1 MTGIPAQRDDGG
13 MKIQYLGH
21 ATFLVTTA
29 KAKILIDPFLT
40 GNPMAATT
48 AEKVAADLI
57 LVSHGHGDHYGDAVA
72 IAKRTGATIVAPYEL
87 ALHAEAQGA
96 KVHPMGCG
104 GGKDFA
110 FGRVQLT
117 IAHHSSSVEEG
128 GKAVS
133 IAAPVGFL
141 IQADGKTIYFAGD
154 TALTMDME
162 LLGRRNRI
170 DLALVPIG
178 DNFTM
183 GPSDAAEAV
192 RMLKAKKAVP
202 MHYNTFELIEV
213 DPGIFKKEAEK
224 HGARVD
230 VLKPGESLEL

>member
-1 MTGIPAQRDDGG
+1 

-21 ATFLVTTA
+21 ASFLVTTA

-57 LVSHGHGDHYGDAVA
+57 LVSNGHGDHYGDAVA

-87 ALHAEAQGA
+87 ALHAGAQGA

-117 IAHHSSSVEEG
+117 IAHHSSSVEEA

-162 LLGRRNRI
+162 LLGRRNSI
-170 DLALVPIG
+170 DLALLPIG

-183 GPSDAAEAV
+183 GPADAAEAV
-192 RMLKAKKAVP
+192 RMLKAKRAVP
-202 MHYNTFELIEV
+202 MHYNTFEMIEV
-213 DPGIFKKEAEK
+213 DPGIFQKEAEK
-224 HGARVD
+224 SGCKVD
-230 VLKPGESLEL
+230 VLKPGESIEI

>member
-1 MTGIPAQRDDGG
+1 

-21 ATFLVTTA
+21 ASFLVTTA

-87 ALHAEAQGA
+87 ALHAGAQGA

-117 IAHHSSSVEEG
+117 IAHHSSSVEEA

-162 LLGRRNRI
+162 LLGRRNSI
-170 DLALVPIG
+170 DLAL
-178 DNFTM
+178 
-183 GPSDAAEAV
+183 
-192 RMLKAKKAVP
+192 LKAKRAVP
-202 MHYNTFELIEV
+202 MHYNTFEMIEV
-213 DPGIFKKEAEK
+213 DPGIFQKEAEK
-224 HGARVD
+224 SGCKVD
-230 VLKPGESLEL
+230 VLKPGESIEI

>member
-1 MTGIPAQRDDGG
+1 MSREISV
-13 MKIQYLGH
+13 QYLGH
-21 ATFLVTTA
+21 ACFLLITA

-40 GNPMAATT
+40 GNPKAATT
-48 AEKVAADLI
+48 ADKVPADFI
-57 LVSHGHGDHYGDAVA
+57 LVSHGHGDHYGDAVV
-72 IAKRTGATIVAPYEL
+72 IAKRTGATIIAPYEL
-87 ALHAEAQGA
+87 ALHAGAQGA

-104 GGKDFA
+104 GGKDFP

-117 IAHHSSSVEEG
+117 VAHHSSSVEEG

-133 IAAPVGFL
+133 IAAPAGFL
-141 IQADGKTIYFAGD
+141 IRADGKTIYFAGD

-162 LLGRRNRI
+162 LLGRRNCI

-192 RMLKAKKAVP
+192 RMLKAKRAVP
-202 MHYNTFELIEV
+202 MHYNTFDLIEV
-213 DPGIFKKEAEK
+213 DPDVFKKEAEK
-224 HGARVD
+224 HGCKVD
-230 VLKPGESLEL
+230 VLQPGESLAL

>member
-1 MTGIPAQRDDGG
+1 MSRGIAVH
-13 MKIQYLGH
+13 YLGH
-21 ATFLVTTA
+21 SCFLLTTS

-40 GNPMAATT
+40 GNPQAATT
-48 AEKVAADLI
+48 ADKVSADFI

-72 IAKRTGATIVAPYEL
+72 IAKRTGAAIVAPYEL
-87 ALHAEAQGA
+87 ALHAGAQGA

-104 GGKDFA
+104 GARDFP

-117 IAHHSSSVEEG
+117 VAHHSSSVEEA
-128 GKAVS
+128 GKTVS
-133 IAAPVGFL
+133 VATPVGFL
-141 IQADGKTIYFAGD
+141 IRADGKTIYFAGD

-162 LLGRRNRI
+162 LLGRRNSI
-170 DLALVPIG
+170 DLALLPIG

-192 RMLKAKKAVP
+192 RMLKAKQAVP
-202 MHYNTFELIEV
+202 MHYNTFEMIEV

-224 HGARVD
+224 HGAKVD

>member
-1 MTGIPAQRDDGG
+1 MSRGISV
-13 MKIQYLGH
+13 QYLGH
-21 ATFLVTTA
+21 ACFLLSTS

-48 AEKVAADLI
+48 AEKVSADWI

-72 IAKRTGATIVAPYEL
+72 IAKRTGATIVAPFEL
-87 ALHAEAQGA
+87 ALHAGAQGV

-104 GGKDFA
+104 GGKEFP

-117 IAHHSSSVEEG
+117 IAHHSSSVEEE
-128 GKAVS
+128 GKTVS

-141 IQADGKTIYFAGD
+141 LRADSKTIYFAGD

-162 LLGRRNRI
+162 LLGRRNSI

-183 GPSDAAEAV
+183 GPLDAAEAV
-192 RMLKAKKAVP
+192 RMLKAKRAVP
-202 MHYNTFELIEV
+202 MHYNTFEMIEV
-213 DPGIFKKEAEK
+213 DPAIFQKEAQK
-224 HGARVD
+224 NGCQVD
-230 VLKPGESLEL
+230 VLKPGQSLEL

>member
-1 MTGIPAQRDDGG
+1 MSRGIAVH
-13 MKIQYLGH
+13 YLGH
-21 ATFLVTTA
+21 SCFLLATS
-29 KAKILIDPFLT
+29 KAKILLDPFLT
-40 GNPMAATT
+40 GNPQAATT
-48 AEKVAADLI
+48 ADKVPADFI

-87 ALHAEAQGA
+87 ALHAGAQGA

-104 GGKDFA
+104 GGKDFS

-117 IAHHSSSVEEG
+117 VAHHSSSVDEG
-128 GKAVS
+128 GKTIS
-133 IAAPVGFL
+133 MAAPVGFL
-141 IQADGKTIYFAGD
+141 IRADGKTIYFAGD

-162 LLGRRNRI
+162 LLGRRTSI
-170 DLALVPIG
+170 DLALLPIG

-192 RMLKAKKAVP
+192 KMLKAKRAVP

-230 VLKPGESLEL
+230 VLKPGETLEL